1 MALVATS
8 ASTDFEVKVPA
19 LVGVM
24 LPKSNSGGAARARTG
39 FTSSENCVT
48 ESEAFEIIIGAN
60 IESTAKPKIS
70 EVEKIAKFLNRYVR
84 PTIFITYFNLSI
96 SIFRSSS

>member
-24 LPKSNSGGAARARTG
+24 LPKSSSGGAARARTG
-39 FTSSENCVT
+39 FISTSNLVV
-48 ESEAFEIIIGAN
+48 ESAALEEMIGAK
-60 IESTAKPKIS
+60 S
-70 EVEKIAKFLNRYVR
+70 EKIMKLKRRKAGKMRRVFLVLEL
-84 PTIFITYFNLSI
+84 PIK
-96 SIFRSSS
+96 

>member
-24 LPKSNSGGAARARTG
+24 LPKSSSGGAARARTG
-39 FTSSENCVT
+39 FISTSNLVV
-48 ESEAFEIIIGAN
+48 ESAALEEMIGA
-60 IESTAKPKIS
+60 KS
-70 EVEKIAKFLNRYVR
+70 EK
-84 PTIFITYFNLSI
+84 
-96 SIFRSSS
+96 

>member
-39 FTSSENCVT
+39 FISTSNLVV
-48 ESEAFEIIIGAN
+48 ESAALEEMIGAKSEK
-60 IESTAKPKIS
+60 IMKPKRRKGWKDEES
-70 EVEKIAKFLNRYVR
+70 
-84 PTIFITYFNLSI
+84 IFSFRITDKMIFNLI
-96 SIFRSSS
+96 

>member
-39 FTSSENCVT
+39 FISTSNLVV
-48 ESEAFEIIIGAN
+48 ESAALEEMIGAK
-60 IESTAKPKIS
+60 S
-70 EVEKIAKFLNRYVR
+70 EKIMKLKRR
-84 PTIFITYFNLSI
+84 EDEESIFSFRITDKMMFNLI
-96 SIFRSSS
+96 